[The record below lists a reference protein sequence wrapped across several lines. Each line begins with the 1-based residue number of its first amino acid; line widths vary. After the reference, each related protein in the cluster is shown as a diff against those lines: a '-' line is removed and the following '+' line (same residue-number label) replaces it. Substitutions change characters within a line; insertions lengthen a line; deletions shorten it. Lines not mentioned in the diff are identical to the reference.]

1 MDITLIAA
9 VGASR
14 ELGYQNQ
21 LIWHLKE
28 DMKFFREHTMGKPIV
43 MGRKTFESL
52 PGLLKGREHYVLTH
66 QDILIDGVLV
76 FHSKEELLN
85 YINNKYQEIMIIGG
99 ASIYKEFIDLAS
111 KMLLTEIQANSKAD
125 AFFPEFLVQDWKRQ
139 VLSSK
144 VDSGLSFEHVEYTR
158 KLSKS

>member
-1 MDITLIAA
+1 MDITIIAA
-9 VGASR
+9 IGANR

-21 LIWHLKE
+21 LLWHLKG

-52 PGLLKGREHYVLTH
+52 PGLLKGREHFVLTR
-66 QDILIDGVLV
+66 QNILINGVSV
-76 FHSKEELLN
+76 FQNKEDLIQYLSN
-85 YINNKYQEIMIIGG
+85 YYQEIMVIGG

-111 KMLLTEIQANSKAD
+111 TMLLTEIHANSKAD
-125 AFFPEFLVQDWKRQ
+125 VFFPKFSFLEWNRRI
-139 VLSSK
+139 LSSV
-144 VDSGLSFEHVEYTR
+144 VDNNLAFDHVEYTR